1 MKAIHISTLR
11 SMLRAGDPVDLKLWT
26 NREKSAIKR
35 AQCQARLS
43 IAEREQIIQIQEWRN
58 CVPLRY
64 NFYKGT
70 QQFKLLNS
78 GQIRQARICCIFSVN
93 NLEIFL

>member
-1 MKAIHISTLR
+1 MVINL
-11 SMLRAGDPVDLKLWT
+11 
-26 NREKSAIKR
+26 
-35 AQCQARLS
+35 RLS
-43 IAEREQIIQIQEWRN
+43 ERNGKFVNIARREQIIQIQEWRN

-78 GQIRQARICCIFSVN
+78 GQIRQARLACIFEVN
-93 NLEIFL
+93 GISIFL